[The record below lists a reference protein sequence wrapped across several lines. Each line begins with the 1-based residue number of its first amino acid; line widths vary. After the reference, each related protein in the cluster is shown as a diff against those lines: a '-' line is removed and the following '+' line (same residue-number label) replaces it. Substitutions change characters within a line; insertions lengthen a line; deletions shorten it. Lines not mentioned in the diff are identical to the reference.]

1 MKTEKIDTITIKIP
15 HNYTKQFDKI
25 AIEEDRTRSS
35 VMRMAFQSFLENY
48 AEERWARKVIAEY
61 KKDKSKPISMD
72 EMLKHLNITKEE
84 LDEFQDDFKDCD

>member
-61 KKDKSKPISMD
+61 KKDKSKPISHK
-72 EMLKHLNITKEE
+72 EMLRKLKITKAD
-84 LDEFQDDFKDCD
+84 LDAVGDDFSDCD